1 MDTIKLHYDEINI
14 YDAIE
19 MTKVVAEIAAKYG
32 YAQACQG
39 LKCLEK
45 DLIKDRDSNDS
56 IY

>member
-1 MDTIKLHYDEINI
+1 MDTIKLHHDEINI

-19 MTKVVAEIAAKYG
+19 MTKAVAEIAAKYG

-39 LKCLEK
+39 LKSLEK